1 MQKCGLQ
8 NFFAIVQE
16 CSVRTAYLFNILMQ
30 TAVLIN
36 NLVVVQPV
44 AEMCVKLVMDRVCD
58 HRLQKGLYPPG
69 DVVNRVKCS
78 SHTIS
83 QSSLDFE
90 TTFLP
95 Y

>member
-1 MQKCGLQ
+1 
-8 NFFAIVQE
+8 
-16 CSVRTAYLFNILMQ
+16 MQ

-44 AEMCVKLVMDRVCD
+44 AEMCVELVMDRVCD